1 MYPLISRSLRLVSFI
16 VITAVSMLVWDKV
29 FVFADSPLISGAQ
42 QNDPEANLKYLFA
55 VFFLVWALFFGYI
68 FFLSRRLKEMRNE
81 VTMLKKIISEKD
93 VGIYDAINKGIN
105 VASGEI
111 LSLLHGNDIFAVF
124 EAASEAAAR
133 ARAGELAA
141 DVCDAI
147 DDLHGTAEYKHH
159 LVSVFIG
166 RALTEAIERGER

>member
-81 VTMLKKIISEKD
+81 VTMIKKIISEK
-93 VGIYDAINKGIN
+93 NN
-105 VASGEI
+105 
-111 LSLLHGNDIFAVF
+111 
-124 EAASEAAAR
+124 
-133 ARAGELAA
+133 
-141 DVCDAI
+141 
-147 DDLHGTAEYKHH
+147 T
-159 LVSVFIG
+159 
-166 RALTEAIERGER
+166 